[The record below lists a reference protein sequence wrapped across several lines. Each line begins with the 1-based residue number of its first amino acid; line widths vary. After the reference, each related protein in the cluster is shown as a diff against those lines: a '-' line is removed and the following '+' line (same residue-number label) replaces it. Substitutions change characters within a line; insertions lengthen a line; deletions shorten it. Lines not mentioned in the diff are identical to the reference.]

1 MRRKLNM
8 DEKRLVQAE
17 RYKIEQA
24 SFPNLEIEVVVDDYT
39 WDNGEPNVRVVRR
52 LPRTRGMPTG
62 PKGEALTP
70 MLVDR
75 SNSLRTEAARL
86 FEAAKAQSEPEAR
99 KQLVALAE
107 TYLKLAANEPFMD
120 VEKPEPF
127 GVAIA
132 LPAAKPD
139 DGKSQ

>member
-1 MRRKLNM
+1 MRRKLST
-8 DEKRLVQAE
+8 DEKHLVQAE
-17 RYKIEQA
+17 RYKIEHA

-39 WDNGEPNVRVVRR
+39 GDNGEPNVRVVRR
-52 LPRTRGMPTG
+52 LPRTRRMPTG
-62 PKGEALTP
+62 RKGEVLTP

-75 SNSLRTEAARL
+75 RNSLRTEAARL

-107 TYLKLAANEPFMD
+107 TYLKLAENEPFID
-120 VEKPEPF
+120 VETPF